1 VSSTNKGRD
10 IQKDTPTMVVLI
22 AAWLIGVRQ
31 SESRAQEGCPKS
43 VARDSIK
50 AGALMSPDPKEED
63 VRSMLPA

>member
-1 VSSTNKGRD
+1 
-10 IQKDTPTMVVLI
+10 MVVLI

-43 VARDSIK
+43 AARDSIK
-50 AGALMSPDPKEED
+50 AGALMGPDPKEED

>member
-1 VSSTNKGRD
+1 
-10 IQKDTPTMVVLI
+10 MVVLI

-63 VRSMLPA
+63 VRSMLPAW